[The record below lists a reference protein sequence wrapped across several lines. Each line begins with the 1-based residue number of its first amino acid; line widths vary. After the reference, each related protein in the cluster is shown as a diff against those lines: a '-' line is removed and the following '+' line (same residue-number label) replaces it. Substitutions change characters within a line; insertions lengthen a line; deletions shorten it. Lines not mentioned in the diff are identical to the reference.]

1 MKKQQKSEIEKLRNE
16 VNTTLQK
23 EEERNHLK

>member
-23 EEERNHLK
+23 EEERKII